1 MNKPKV
7 IYRVDINVS
16 HYYKLSFV
24 FDDIRDAQYL
34 TDALL
39 LNLDKERSDSAVFAI
54 YPEVPEEKEAEVPE
68 AEEPETEVAG
78 NE

>member
-1 MNKPKV
+1 MNKAKV

-16 HYYKLSFV
+16 HYYNLSFV

-34 TDALL
+34 TDAFL

-54 YPEVPEEKEAEVPE
+54 CPEVPEEEKE
-68 AEEPETEVAG
+68 EEKTETEADG

>member
-7 IYRVDINVS
+7 IYRVEINVS
-16 HYYKLSFV
+16 YHKLSFA

-34 TDALL
+34 TDAFL

-54 YPEVPEEKEAEVPE
+54 YPELPEE
-68 AEEPETEVAG
+68 EEPETEVGG